1 MIFYNVYKNGILYME
16 ELKIT
21 LDVYINSSTE
31 DNSSVTNI
39 NTAIFEKYFIIT
51 LYSIWETSTVEAMKE
66 IYSQYPELF
75 KDKKFVFNYLSQVF
89 SDGRTRSKFEK
100 HIDENITYDFNKV
113 VVEFLINNNNLWYK
127 SLLDFF
133 KMYGFD
139 VQCLSTYY
147 SEDEKLRGIIKKLNG
162 LESIN
167 VFLESTEEE
176 KYNNKIQ
183 SSNDNGIL
191 EYEVKGYI
199 NYLVDK
205 RNRYGHRY
213 KKAYSNFLNNEFEEL
228 YNFFYSLIHLFN
240 QYIDEQLIFKN
251 IGYLTNESAI
261 NNQNYIQEIEIDS
274 LNFRKKKKKDE
285 LFSVEICFKKKYF
298 LKKDSVLILF
308 NKKKSYTK
316 QICYFS
322 LVSYQSEDDGFMES
336 ITSSVM
342 NFDANK
348 CYRLILKDNHYKRT
362 IEVKESDEMK
372 MFNLYDS
379 ND

>member
-16 ELKIT
+16 ELKKT
-21 LDVYINSSTE
+21 LDVYINSSTG

-100 HIDENITYDFNKV
+100 HIDENITYDFNRV
-113 VVEFLINNNNLWYK
+113 VVEFLIKNNNLWYK

-191 EYEVKGYI
+191 DYEVKGYI
-199 NYLVDK
+199 NYLVNQ
-205 RNRYGHRY
+205 RNSYGHRY

-228 YNFFYSLIHLFN
+228 YNFFYRLIHLFN

-251 IGYLTNESAI
+251 IGHLTNGSAI
-261 NNQNYIQEIEIDS
+261 NNQNYIQEIEIDR

-285 LFSVEICFKKKYF
+285 LFSVEIRFKKKYF

-322 LVSYQSEDDGFMES
+322 LVSYKSEDDGFMES

-372 MFNLYDS
+372 MFNLY
-379 ND
+379 